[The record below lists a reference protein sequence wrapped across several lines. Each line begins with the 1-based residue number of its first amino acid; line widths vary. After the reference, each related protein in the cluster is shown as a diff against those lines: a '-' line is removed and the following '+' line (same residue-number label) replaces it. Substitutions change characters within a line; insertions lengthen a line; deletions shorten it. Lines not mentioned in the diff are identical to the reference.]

1 MSLMEDNS
9 SCSYQGLLSLERNT
23 LISSCQ
29 VSWENRQTLRRV
41 LFSKTSLQDDFNRNR
56 RIFDQTATSYNAGQ
70 HVDWDTSH
78 GDWQFD

>member
-56 RIFDQTATSYNAGQ
+56 IFDQKTATIYNAGK